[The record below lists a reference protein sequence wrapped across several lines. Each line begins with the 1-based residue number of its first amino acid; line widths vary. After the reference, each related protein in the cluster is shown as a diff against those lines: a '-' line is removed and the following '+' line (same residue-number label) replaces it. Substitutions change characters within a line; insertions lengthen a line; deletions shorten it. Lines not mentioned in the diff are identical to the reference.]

1 MQTVWSISS
10 RGIAISALALSLAA
24 CQSMRGPEPVVNTAI
39 PESFAS
45 YSNASGTS
53 IAEQGYKDFFADP
66 RLLQVIDMSLANNRD
81 LRTAALNIQ
90 KAQQQYQISENNQ
103 LPTIGASGSA
113 VRQVTPSRD
122 PNNPYSTYQ
131 VGLGLTAYELDFW
144 GRVRS
149 LKDAALDSYLA
160 TQSSRD
166 ATQISL
172 IGQVTQAWLNYSFA
186 SAQLKLAEQTL
197 KAQQESFNLNKKR
210 FDVGIDSEIPVRQ
223 AQISVETAR
232 NDVANYKTQIAQ
244 AQNLL
249 NLLVGQTVP
258 ENLLPKQQVARI
270 TQKNVLTAGLPSDL
284 LNNRPDV
291 KVAEYQLSAA
301 GANIGAA
308 KARLFPTISLTGSA
322 GYASTDLSD
331 LFKSG
336 NALWSIG
343 PSIDMPIFD
352 WGTRRANVKISE
364 TDQKIALSNYE
375 KSVQSAFREVNDA
388 LATRANIGDRLSAQR
403 RLVDATNT
411 TYKLSNARFRAGI
424 DSYLTVLDAQRSAYS
439 AEQGLLLLQQAD
451 LNNQVELYKTLGGG
465 LKASST
471 ETIARQP
478 SSAEK
483 NSAQ

>member
-1 MQTVWSISS
+1 MFSELSS
-10 RGIAISALALSLAA
+10 R
-24 CQSMRGPEPVVNTAI
+24 
-39 PESFAS
+39 
-45 YSNASGTS
+45 
-53 IAEQGYKDFFADP
+53 
-66 RLLQVIDMSLANNRD
+66 SLANNRD

-113 VRQVTPSRD
+113 VRQVSPSRD

-131 VGLGLTAYELDFW
+131 VGLGLTSYELDFW

-172 IGQVTQAWLNYSFA
+172 ISQVTQAWLNYSFA

-249 NLLVGQTVP
+249 NLLVGQP
-258 ENLLPKQQVARI
+258 IPQNLLPQQQVTRI
-270 TQKNVLTAGLPSDL
+270 TQQNALSAGLPSDL

-291 KVAEYQLSAA
+291 KAAEYQLSAA

-308 KARLFPTISLTGSA
+308 KAQLFPTISLTGSA

-343 PSIDMPIFD
+343 PSINMPIFD
-352 WGTRRANVKISE
+352 WGTRKANG
-364 TDQKIALSNYE
+364 
-375 KSVQSAFREVNDA
+375 R
-388 LATRANIGDRLSAQR
+388 
-403 RLVDATNT
+403 
-411 TYKLSNARFRAGI
+411 
-424 DSYLTVLDAQRSAYS
+424 
-439 AEQGLLLLQQAD
+439 
-451 LNNQVELYKTLGGG
+451 
-465 LKASST
+465 
-471 ETIARQP
+471 
-478 SSAEK
+478 
-483 NSAQ
+483 

>member
-1 MQTVWSISS
+1 MQTLWSITGRS
-10 RGIAISALALSLAA
+10 IAVSALALALTA
-24 CQSMRGPEPVVNTAI
+24 CQSMRGPEPVAQANI
-39 PESFAS
+39 PGA
-45 YSNASGTS
+45 YLGNASGTS
-53 IAEQGYKDFFADP
+53 IAEQGYKNFFADQ
-66 RLLQVIDMSLANNRD
+66 RLVQVLDLALANNRD

-90 KAQQQYQISENNQ
+90 RAQQQYQITSNNQ
-103 LPTIGASGSA
+103 LPTIGASGD
-113 VRQVTPSRD
+113 VLRQDQGAGAQTRY
-122 PNNPYSTYQ
+122 N
-131 VGLGLTAYELDFW
+131 VGLGVTAYELDFW

-149 LKDAALDSYLA
+149 LKDNALDNYLA
-160 TQSSRD
+160 TASARD
-166 ATQISL
+166 ATQIAL
-172 IGQVTQAWLNYSFA
+172 VGQVAQAWLSYSFA
-186 SAQLKLAEQTL
+186 NANLKLADQTL
-197 KAQQESFNLNKKR
+197 KAQLDSYNLNKKR
-210 FDVGIDSEIPVRQ
+210 FDVGIDSEVPVRQ

-258 ENLLPKQQVARI
+258 NELLPKQR
-270 TQKNVLTAGLPSDL
+270 LTRVTNASALTSGLPSDL

-291 KVAEYQLSAA
+291 KSAEYQLSAA

-336 NALWSIG
+336 AFVWAVG
-343 PSIDMPIFD
+343 PSLDIPIFD

-364 TDQKIALSNYE
+364 TDQQIALSDYE
-375 KSVQSAFREVNDA
+375 KSIQSAFREVNDA
-388 LATRANIGDRLSAQR
+388 LAVRQNIGDRLTAQR

-424 DSYLTVLDAQRSAYS
+424 DSFLTVLDAQRGSYT
-439 AEQGLLLLQQAD
+439 AEQGLLLLEQAN

-465 LKASST
+465 VKATSEQS
-471 ETIARQP
+471 IQYQP
-478 SSAEK
+478 SSSDLK
-483 NSAQ
+483 YNKK